1 METRYAQFVRGR
13 SIMVY
18 HPNGSADPLDQVK
31 PAVEGRLVRRSLDP
45 DNTKALLRRIYD
57 PASDLASYGMEGSLL
72 KAYHA
77 VAWSVSSRARDDQMA
92 GSSFLITSKLLYL
105 RG

>member
-31 PAVEGRLVRRSLDP
+31 PAVEARLKCRRLDP
-45 DNTKALLRRIYD
+45 DQTKALLHT
-57 PASDLASYGMEGSLL
+57 
-72 KAYHA
+72 AYKNGA
-77 VAWSVSSRARDDQMA
+77 DKMGAC
-92 GSSFLITSKLLYL
+92 SFLTNSKLLYL
-105 RG
+105 KAWLIPGFSYNRSS